1 MFGIHRLF
9 KRGNLR
15 SLIAAAVI
23 GVLIPA
29 VPMGV
34 AFATG
39 TSFQGSIGWALNVI
53 SGEDTKEG
61 RAQQAQELINQE
73 EETERSSEISDNSE
87 LNNIQSTQVPS
98 EISNMQQ
105 PAVEPSMMQKVKG
118 YGEKI
123 WEKIVHY
130 AQETYTY
137 GYAILYGEER
147 AACLTT

>member
-1 MFGIHRLF
+1 MFGIHRLL

-23 GVLIPA
+23 GVIIPA

-39 TSFQGSIGWALNVI
+39 TPFQGSIGWALNVI

-73 EETERSSEISDNSE
+73 EETEQSSEISDNS
-87 LNNIQSTQVPS
+87 
-98 EISNMQQ
+98 
-105 PAVEPSMMQKVKG
+105 
-118 YGEKI
+118 
-123 WEKIVHY
+123 
-130 AQETYTY
+130 
-137 GYAILYGEER
+137 
-147 AACLTT
+147 